1 MKAVIMAG
9 GEGTR
14 LRPLTSNQPKP
25 MVPVINKPVMEYII
39 ELLKNHGITDVIAT
53 LQFLPALIRNYFG
66 DGQDLGVNIAY
77 STEESPLG
85 TAGSVKKV
93 EQYLDETFIVISGDA
108 MTDIDLTA
116 AVAFHKKNRA
126 LATLV
131 LKSVPNPLQFGV
143 VITDDDGRI
152 QRFVEKPNWSQVFSD
167 TVNTGIY
174 ILDPKIFAHI
184 PDDQPFDFSKDLF
197 PKLLKGRKRL
207 FGYVADG
214 YWQDIGSI
222 EQYMQVHQD
231 LLRGETM
238 FKPEGFKIGRSV
250 WLDGGAQVDP
260 MASLRGPIV
269 IGKNA
274 KIEAGARIRPYSVIG
289 NNTVVKAGSFV
300 SRAVIGENC
309 YIGAGAELR
318 GCAIGRTCDVKRSVR
333 IDEGVAI
340 GDNCSIGEG
349 SVISPGVR
357 IYPFKTVEPGAAVSA
372 SIIWETRGVRSLFG
386 RQGIA
391 GLINIDITP
400 RMAMRIA
407 VSYGTAVPAGSTV
420 AVSSDQVRSCDIMRQ
435 SIIAGLNSTGVNVWD
450 IGNMPAAVTRHAI
463 INDHLAGGIDIRLS
477 RDDDQSVEFDFF
489 ETSGINI
496 GEAMQGNVEKSFY
509 RGDFRRAFHNEMG
522 EVIYPPHTAENYINN
537 VLGKLDVELIRKA
550 RFKLVVDYGFGRGIK
565 VGPELFG
572 RLGVGVIA
580 LNGHAGSTRAALD
593 KDEVERSLRQ
603 VSQSVRA
610 LQADMGVII
619 DGPSERVIFVDE
631 KGQRI
636 GQSAALI
643 MMMKLICESKKAG
656 TVVLPMSVTQ
666 TADDIAALNNCDVK
680 RVRISPAAL
689 MEAALEEQSIF
700 AGAEGGGYIFP
711 DIVPAYAALSS
722 VGKLLELLAVT
733 KKPISASAAQVPRYH
748 VQHRQEVC
756 SWDRKGFVMRQMM
769 DATKGRKVELT
780 DGIKVYTP
788 HGWALMLPDPVEP
801 ICHIYVE
808 GDSEQQADTIAAR
821 YAGMIRKFRA

>member
-25 MVPVINKPVMEYII
+25 MVPVINRPVMEYII
-39 ELLKNHGITDVIAT
+39 ELLKSHGITDIIAT
-53 LQFLPALIRNYFG
+53 LQFLPALVRNYFG
-66 DGQDLGVNIAY
+66 DGQDLGVNMAY
-77 STEESPLG
+77 STEDKPLG

-93 EQYLDETFIVISGDA
+93 EQYLDSTFVVISGDA

-174 ILDPKIFAHI
+174 ILEPAIFNHI
-184 PDDQPFDFSKDLF
+184 PADQSFDFSKDLF

-222 EQYMQVHQD
+222 EQYMQVTQD
-231 LLRGETM
+231 LLRGAAV
-238 FKPEGFKIGRSV
+238 FQPDGFKLGRSV

-260 MASLRGPIV
+260 QASLRGPIV

-289 NNTVVKAGSFV
+289 SNTIVKTGAFV
-300 SRAVIGENC
+300 SRAVVGDNC
-309 YIGAGAELR
+309 YVGAGAELR
-318 GCAIGRTCDVKRSVR
+318 GCAIGRTCDIKRNAR
-333 IDEGVAI
+333 IGEGVAI
-340 GDNCSIGEG
+340 GDNCSIGNDA
-349 SVISPGVR
+349 VISPNVR

-372 SIIWETRGVRSLFG
+372 SIIWETRGARSLFG

-407 VSYGTAVPAGSTV
+407 GAYGSAIPAGSTV
-420 AVSSDQVRSCDIMRQ
+420 TVGSDQVRSCDIMRQ
-435 SIIAGLNSTGVNVWD
+435 AVIAGLNSTGVNVWD
-450 IGNMPAAVTRHAI
+450 LDNMPAGVSRFAI
-463 INDHLAGGIDIRLS
+463 INDHLAGGVDIRLS
-477 RDDDQSVEFDFF
+477 RDDAQSLEFDFF
-489 ETSGINI
+489 DSNGINI
-496 GEAMQGNVEKSFY
+496 SEDMQGRIEKNFY
-509 RGDFRRAFHNEMG
+509 RDDFRRAFHNEMG
-522 EVIYPPHTAENYINN
+522 DVVYPPHTAENYINN
-537 VLGKLDVELIRKA
+537 ALHKLDGELIRKA
-550 RFKLVVDYGFGRGIK
+550 RLKLVVDYGFGRSIK
-565 VGPELFG
+565 VGPELLG

-580 LNGHAGSTRAALD
+580 LNGMGAARPALD
-593 KDEVERSLRQ
+593 RDEIERSLRQ

-610 LQADMGVII
+610 LKADLGVII

-643 MMMKLICESKKAG
+643 MMLKLVCEDKGAG

-666 TADDIAALNNCDVK
+666 AADDIAALYGCEVK

-689 MEAALEEQSIF
+689 MEAALDEHVIF

-711 DIVPAYAALSS
+711 DMVPAYAALTSL
-722 VGKLLELLAVT
+722 GKLLEIMARKRRPLSVLAG
-733 KKPISASAAQVPRYH
+733 QVPRYH

-756 SWDRKGFVMRQMM
+756 AWDRKGYVMRQMM
-769 DATKGRKVELT
+769 DATRGRKVELI

-788 HGWALMLPDPVEP
+788 TGWALMLPDPVEP
-801 ICHIYVE
+801 VCHIYVE
-808 GDSEQQADTIAAR
+808 GDTEQHAEAIASR
-821 YAGMIRKFRA
+821 YAALIRKHRA

>member
-25 MVPVINKPVMEYII
+25 MVPVINRPVMEYII
-39 ELLKNHGITDVIAT
+39 ELLKSHGITDIIAT
-53 LQFLPALIRNYFG
+53 LHFLPALVRNYFG
-66 DGQDLGVNIAY
+66 DGKDMGVNIAY
-77 STEESPLG
+77 STEDSPLG

-93 EQYLDETFIVISGDA
+93 EQYLDETFVVISGDA

-126 LATLV
+126 LATLI
-131 LKSVPNPLQFGV
+131 LKSVPDPLQFGV
-143 VITDDDGRI
+143 VITDDTGRI

-174 ILDPKIFAHI
+174 ILEPGVFNHI
-184 PDDQPFDFSKDLF
+184 PADEAFDFSKDLF

-207 FGYVADG
+207 FGYVAEG

-222 EQYMQVHQD
+222 EQYMQVTQD
-231 LLRGETM
+231 LLRGAAS
-238 FKPEGFKIGRSV
+238 FKPDGFKIGRSV
-250 WLDGGAQVDP
+250 WVDGGAQVDP
-260 MASLRGPIV
+260 QASLRGPIV

-274 KIEAGARIRPYSVIG
+274 KVEAGARIRPYSVIG
-289 NNTVVKAGSFV
+289 NNTVVKAGAFV
-300 SRAVIGENC
+300 SRAVIWDNS
-309 YIGAGAELR
+309 YVGAGAELR
-318 GCAIGRTCDVKRSVR
+318 GCAIGRTCDIKQNAR
-333 IDEGVAI
+333 IGEGVAI
-340 GDNCSIGEG
+340 GDNSSIGANA
-349 SVISPGVR
+349 VISPNVR
-357 IYPFKTVEPGAAVSA
+357 IYPFKTVEAGAAVSA
-372 SIIWETRGVRSLFG
+372 SIIWETRGARSLFG
-386 RQGIA
+386 RQGIS

-407 VSYGTAVPAGSTV
+407 VAYGTAVPAGSTV
-420 AVSSDQVRSCDIMRQ
+420 AVSSDRVRSCDIMRQ
-435 SIIAGLNSTGVNVWD
+435 AAIAGLNSTGVNVWD
-450 IGNMPAAVTRHAI
+450 MDNMPACVNRFAI

-477 RDDDQSVEFDFF
+477 RDDAQSLEFDFF
-489 ETSGINI
+489 DSNGVNI
-496 GEAMQGNVEKSFY
+496 SEGMQGNIEKSFY

-522 EVIYPPHTAENYINN
+522 EVIYPPHTGENYINN
-537 VLGKLDVELIRKA
+537 LLAKLDAEVIRKA
-550 RFKLVVDYGFGRGIK
+550 RLKLVVDYGFGRSIK

-580 LNGHAGSTRAALD
+580 LNGLTGATRPALD
-593 KDEVERSLRQ
+593 EDEIERSLRQ

-610 LQADMGVII
+610 LQADLGVII

-643 MMMKLICESKKAG
+643 MMLKLVCEAKQAG

-666 TADDIAALNNCDVK
+666 AADDIAALYGCEVK

-689 MEAALEEQSIF
+689 MEAALDEQVIF

-711 DIVPAYAALSS
+711 DIVPAYAALASLS
-722 VGKLLELLAVT
+722 KLLEIMART
-733 KKPISASAAQVPRYH
+733 KKPLSALVAQVPKYH

-769 DATKGRKVELT
+769 DATKGRKVELI

-788 HGWALMLPDPVEP
+788 SGWALMLPDQVEP

-808 GDSEQQADTIAAR
+808 GDTEQHAEAIASR
-821 YAGMIRKFRA
+821 YAALIRKYRA